1 VAETVVKDETL
12 HKNQSFNMKNSADV
26 GGGVMSSI
34 HSIASVIARNIGNIQ
49 IPKVHSKM
57 NNPRMNTS
65 FSNSTE

>member
-1 VAETVVKDETL
+1 
-12 HKNQSFNMKNSADV
+12 MKNSADV

-34 HSIASVIARNIGNIQ
+34 HSIASVIARNNGNIQ